1 MVEREIQI
9 MDEKE
14 TWVTTASGFRTR
26 NACADVTAQTIETW
40 YKHVSGGGFDKV
52 SGMEDLKKL
61 LEEAARDDWAA
72 ICEALNISPVRS
84 YFFYGP
90 PGTGKTYLINA
101 FAAELMKKGFRF
113 IGLTAFD
120 ICNSTMEAAEK
131 TVQAAFREAADN
143 APCLLFIDEIENICA
158 DRCDP
163 RVWDLRKRL
172 TVAFLEAYNKLKSSG
187 KRVIFLCATNHPGMV
202 DGALLDHIDLV
213 KISWPD
219 ERARKDY
226 FRRILGILALEPGF
240 TLEDIAAATD
250 NYSYRD
256 MSRLMEALIA
266 EIKIRAIEK
275 FTDMDAEGDPD
286 RNAVYSRAVEAIHNG
301 EILLDRDLFH
311 RVRRENPPTDK
322 SESLKELEDFEGK
335 FR

>member
-14 TWVTTASGFRTR
+14 NWVTTASGFKTR

-40 YKHVSGGGFDKV
+40 FKHASGGFDKV
-52 SGMEDLKKL
+52 SGMENLKKL
-61 LEEAARDDWAA
+61 LEEAANDDWADLS
-72 ICEALNISPVRS
+72 EMLGISSVRS
-84 YFFYGP
+84 YLLYGP

-113 IGLTAFD
+113 MWLTAQD
-120 ICNSTMEAAEK
+120 IHSHIMGVAEK

-163 RVWDLRKRL
+163 RVWDPRKRL
-172 TVAFLEAYNKLKSSG
+172 TVAFLEAYSKLKSSG
-187 KRVIFLCATNHPGMV
+187 KRVIFLCATSHPGMV
-202 DGALLDHIDLV
+202 DETLLDHIDLV

-226 FRRILGILALEPGF
+226 FRRALGILALEPGF
-240 TLEDIAAATD
+240 TLEDIAAATE

-256 MSRLMEALIA
+256 MSRLMEELIA
-266 EIKIRAIEK
+266 EIKIRAIER
-275 FTDMDAEGDPD
+275 FADMDAEGDPD

-311 RVRRENPPTDK
+311 RVRGKNPPSDK
-322 SESLKELEDFEGK
+322 TESLKELEAFEGK